1 MDEPNNYLALARV
14 TTVAEF
20 VAQSNALFLVKR
32 PRRKGLVQRGAGG
45 VPVAISF
52 ATQHTKL
59 ELDPYAAE
67 WRVVAVRKREGNPY
81 PDRFSIGRA
90 PNCDIVIRLPFVS
103 KVHAHIQ
110 VDGAGSYT
118 MRDNGASNSTFV
130 NGRKLEAK
138 GTAPLKLG
146 DEIAF
151 GSLELQFVDAAM
163 LYEILLS
170 EVGTSKGSPKSSLAP
185 HRG

>member
-1 MDEPNNYLALARV
+1 MDEPNNYLALARA

-32 PRRKGLVQRGAGG
+32 PRKRGILQRGAGA
-45 VPVAISF
+45 PITISF
-52 ATQHTKL
+52 ETQHTKL
-59 ELDPYAAE
+59 EIDPYAAE
-67 WRVVAVRKREGNPY
+67 WRIVPVRKREGNPY

-110 VDGAGSYT
+110 VDGTHAYS

-138 GTAPLKLG
+138 GTAPLALG

-151 GSLELQFVDAAM
+151 GTLELQFVDAAR

-170 EVGTSKGSPKSSLAP
+170 EVTTSKAP
-185 HRG
+185 PNGTAAPRRG